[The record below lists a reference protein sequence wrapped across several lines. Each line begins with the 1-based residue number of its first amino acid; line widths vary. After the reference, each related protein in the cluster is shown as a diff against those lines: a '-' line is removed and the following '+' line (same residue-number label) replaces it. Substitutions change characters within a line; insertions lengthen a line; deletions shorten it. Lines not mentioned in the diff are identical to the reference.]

1 MNNLLKNVFL
11 VLFFISIGFNAN
23 AQFSFEF
30 GCFDSTQ
37 VQFVPACPLD
47 FEPVCA
53 CNGETYRNECF
64 ARADGFMMYENR
76 VCEGLDFEFYPN
88 PVVFNLALDIITA
101 QEGDVEIQIYD
112 SFGKIYFREV
122 YSNITRNRISLDVNN
137 FELGIYYVRMVALNE
152 DFALVK
158 KFVKMKV

>member
-1 MNNLLKNVFL
+1 MINLLKKLFL
-11 VLFFISIGFNAN
+11 ILILMIVGYESY
-23 AQFSFEF
+23 AQFSFEL
-30 GCFDSTQ
+30 GCYDSTQ

-53 CNGETYRNECF
+53 CNGETYRNECY
-64 ARADGFMMYENR
+64 ARAEGFMMYENR

-112 SFGKIYFREV
+112 SFGKIYFSEV
-122 YSNITRNRISLDVNN
+122 YRNITRNQINLDVNN
-137 FELGIYYVRMVALNE
+137 YELGIYYVRMVALSE

-158 KFVKMKV
+158 KFVKMKI